1 MILTCGNEK
10 LDFCPIYDA
19 SFWLLPLH
27 QFKKITKRAR
37 HMNLFASK
45 PNFDIFFNGRFSK
58 KREKL
63 GRFGYPFVRTLQ
75 RGDTF
80 WGDVIHSI
88 RYRTCQGVRVRSELF
103 VVIPFWS

>member
-58 KREKL
+58 KEKNWGVL
-63 GRFGYPFVRTLQ
+63 GIPLYGHYSAGIRFGAM
-75 RGDTF
+75 
-80 WGDVIHSI
+80 
-88 RYRTCQGVRVRSELF
+88 
-103 VVIPFWS
+103 